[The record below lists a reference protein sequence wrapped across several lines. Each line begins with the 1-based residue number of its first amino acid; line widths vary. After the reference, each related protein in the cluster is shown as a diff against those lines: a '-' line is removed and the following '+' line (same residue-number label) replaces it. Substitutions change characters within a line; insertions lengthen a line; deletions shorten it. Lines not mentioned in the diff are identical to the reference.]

1 MCLVSSGLDATES
14 SGRLPVTVTRYIV
27 RLRVNLLAI
36 NVFESTTTRRSHG
49 RVVLD
54 RKARWHARI
63 QKHQR

>member
-1 MCLVSSGLDATES
+1 MRLVSSGLDATES
-14 SGRLPVTVTRYIV
+14 SGRLPVIVTRYIV
-27 RLRVNLLAI
+27 RFRVNLLVI

-63 QKHQR
+63 QKQQR